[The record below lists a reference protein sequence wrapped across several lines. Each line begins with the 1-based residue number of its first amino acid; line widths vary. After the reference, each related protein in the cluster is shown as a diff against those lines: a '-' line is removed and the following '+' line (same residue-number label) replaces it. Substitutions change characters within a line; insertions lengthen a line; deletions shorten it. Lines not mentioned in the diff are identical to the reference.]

1 MRMQDHVFMGQITS
15 ESAWVFYFQ
24 QVTFPWHI
32 SIHAA
37 STAISPCGACTQ
49 KAVFL
54 NTEIPIVTRLE
65 RTARADQL
73 DYMEVNRLYRRD
85 RAMLWKNVAE
95 RSTWF
100 DTTFTQSV
108 RDELVGVP
116 AAVVVEAAVE
126 REKCLP
132 ITH

>member
-1 MRMQDHVFMGQITS
+1 ML
-15 ESAWVFYFQ
+15 YFQ
-24 QVTFPWHI
+24 RVAFQCRI
-32 SIHAA
+32 SIHTAN
-37 STAISPCGACTQ
+37 TAISSCGACTQ

-54 NTEIPIVTRLE
+54 NIEIPIVTRLE
-65 RTARADQL
+65 HTARADQL

-85 RAMLWKNVAE
+85 RAMLRKNVAE

-100 DTTFTQSV
+100 GTTFTQSV

-116 AAVVVEAAVE
+116 AAVIVETAVE